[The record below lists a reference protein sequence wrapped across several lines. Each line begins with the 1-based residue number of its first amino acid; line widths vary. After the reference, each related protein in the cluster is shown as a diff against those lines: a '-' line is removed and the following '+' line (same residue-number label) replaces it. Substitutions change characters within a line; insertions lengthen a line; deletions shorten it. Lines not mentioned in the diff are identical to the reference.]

1 MKGEEAFFE
10 GSQWFETWRVMWV
23 PGQSRTYQV
32 HSIFRLAR
40 ILSLLPLLLEGAAG
54 DDGRT
59 GRLVPEELRHQ
70 RFVLL
75 AEYRSRY
82 FFFRKCSSNTGV
94 ERGACCDW
102 IPNITGRVMITNPL
116 EGWAEEVDLTAL
128 DALLTTLSLNDCP
141 LVCPF
146 RTAMGDLAMAAGRRH
161 QTEDKAAAAFRV
173 AIGAEPTRQEAK
185 AGTFANS
192 YNLEQKPVATVGP
205 PKIEPCPTWRG
216 TTSGSA
222 SEIPSARR
230 LH

>member
-1 MKGEEAFFE
+1 MKDPSGLKHGELCGFPDNPGHTRFTASSAWPEYCHCYRFCLKEQPETMAE
-10 GSQWFETWRVMWV
+10 LADWFQKNYAISDSCCLR
-23 PGQSRTYQV
+23 
-32 HSIFRLAR
+32 SIDAV
-40 ILSLLPLLLEGAAG
+40 I
-54 DDGRT
+54 
-59 GRLVPEELRHQ
+59 
-70 RFVLL
+70 
-75 AEYRSRY
+75 

-205 PKIEPCPTWRG
+205 QKIEPCPTWRG